1 MTSMNRVSR
10 IRPSACPLPAIVA
23 MRGRARSS
31 GFTLIE
37 LVVVLAVIL
46 VLVGLVLAVSS
57 ILIKRS
63 EVQQTE
69 SALAILSAAVDEFE
83 QSRARPLT
91 YGTRNSPANARYD
104 IPELTN
110 VNYAHVIL
118 FVLDR
123 LATHGPSRDMISKID
138 GSLFRTAST
147 QIPNPT
153 GGYPPTE
160 FWWGPLPRMELVDPW
175 DTRIAVI
182 FPGRPWVPGD
192 DPNLK
197 DLDGTIRTA
206 DEQGNTPCVNRKIR
220 FISSGPDRQYGT
232 PDDIESYS
240 ERVP

>member
-1 MTSMNRVSR
+1 MGLHPR
-10 IRPSACPLPAIVA
+10 AIAA
-23 MRGRARSS
+23 MRGRVRSS

-83 QSRARPLT
+83 QARARPLT
-91 YGTRNSPANARYD
+91 YGTRNSPAGARYD

-123 LATHGPSRDMISKID
+123 LATNGPSRDMIAKID
-138 GSLFRTAST
+138 GKLFRTAST
-147 QIPNPT
+147 QIPTPT

-206 DEQGNTPCVNRKIR
+206 DEQGNTPCVNRKVR
-220 FISSGPDRQYGT
+220 LISPGPDRQYGT

>member
-1 MTSMNRVSR
+1 MNLMNRASR
-10 IRPSACPLPAIVA
+10 IRRWGCTPRAIAA
-23 MRGRARSS
+23 MRGRVRSS

-83 QSRARPLT
+83 QARARPLT
-91 YGTRNSPANARYD
+91 YGTRNSPAGARYD

-118 FVLDR
+118 FVLDL
-123 LATHGPSRDMISKID
+123 LATHGPSRDMIAKID
-138 GSLFRTAST
+138 GKLFRTAST
-147 QIPNPT
+147 QIPTPT

-182 FPGRPWVPGD
+182 FPWRPWVPGD

-206 DEQGNTPCVNRKIR
+206 DEQCNTPCVNRKVR
-220 FISSGPDRQYGT
+220 FISPGPYRQYGT

>member
-1 MTSMNRVSR
+1 MNRTL
-10 IRPSACPLPAIVA
+10 PLGSVQTLLA
-23 MRGRARSS
+23 RRARRA
-31 GFTLIE
+31 FTLIE

-46 VLVGLVLAVSS
+46 VLVSLVLAVSS

-69 SALAILSAAVDEFE
+69 SAMAILSAAVDEFE
-83 QSRARPLT
+83 QARARPMT
-91 YGTRNSPANARYD
+91 YGTRNQPSGARYD
-104 IPELTN
+104 IPELN
-110 VNYAHVIL
+110 LNYAHVIL

-123 LATHGPSRDMISKID
+123 LATHGPSRDMIAKID
-138 GSLFRTAST
+138 DQLFRTAST
-147 QIPNPT
+147 QIPSPT

-182 FPGRPWVPGD
+182 FPGRPWVQGD

-197 DLDGTIRTA
+197 DLDGTIRTG

-232 PDDIESYS
+232 ADDIESYS